1 MSKVT
6 VVTPIYNSERFLDK
20 AIESVFEQSFSD
32 WEMVAVDDCSSDGSA
47 ELVRRYAER
56 DSRVRLIQLD
66 KNSGAA
72 VARNVAIE
80 EAKGRYI
87 AFLDS
92 DDLWLPEKLEKH
104 IDFIEETGAAL
115 SYTAYEKITEAGER
129 TGVVVTPPES
139 LTYDDLLK
147 SNRIGCL
154 TAIYDTKKIG
164 KVTMPLIRKRQDY
177 GLWLK
182 ILRDSGPAIGLC
194 EPLSLYREREGSIS
208 SNKVEMVK
216 YHWSLFRDIEGL
228 SRVKSAYYLSCNIW
242 NKVLRG

>member
-1 MSKVT
+1 MPKVT
-6 VVTPIYNSERFLDK
+6 IVTPVYNSAEFLGET
-20 AIESVFEQSFSD
+20 IESVIGQSFSD
-32 WEMVAVDDCSSDGSA
+32 WEMVAVDDCSLDGSS
-47 ELVRRYAER
+47 ELVRRYAEK
-56 DSRVRLIQLD
+56 DSRIRLIQLER
-66 KNSGAA
+66 NSGAA
-72 VARNVAIE
+72 VARNIAIE

-92 DDLWLPEKLEKH
+92 DDLWHPTKLERH
-104 IDFIEETGAAL
+104 IAFIEETGAAL

-129 TGVVVTPPES
+129 TGVIVTPPES
-139 LTYDDLLK
+139 LAYDDLLK

-154 TAIYDTKKIG
+154 TAIYDTKKVG

-194 EPLSLYREREGSIS
+194 ELLSLYREREGSIS